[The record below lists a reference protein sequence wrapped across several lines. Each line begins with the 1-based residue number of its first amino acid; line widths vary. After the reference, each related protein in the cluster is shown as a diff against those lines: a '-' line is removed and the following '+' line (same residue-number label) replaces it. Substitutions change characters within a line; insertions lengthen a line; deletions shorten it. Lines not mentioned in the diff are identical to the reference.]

1 MFYDLVR
8 SCFWPTGLTGAS
20 HRSDRWGPDS
30 PAICPDTPGSWGFR
44 YSGYGSGFSGLGG
57 PDTPSICPGTPY
69 FGLRMHLGRTGLTGW
84 VYRSD
89 RYSWAEQE

>member
-8 SCFWPTGLTGAS
+8 VCFRPAGLTGAWTGLTG
-20 HRSDRWGPDS
+20 RGLDS

-57 PDTPSICPGTPY
+57 LDTPSICPGTPD
-69 FGLRMHLGRTGLTGW
+69 FGLGMHLGRTGLT
-84 VYRSD
+84 D
-89 RYSWAEQE
+89 